1 MITTLT
7 ACVDLLCVLLVIQ
20 LTYVIKKI
28 IMTVIRSPLLCAVV
42 FISIHFYPF
51 IIFVLGLIVMM
62 RLRTIIFVRFFR
74 IMIESFT

>member
-42 FISIHFYPF
+42 FINIHFYPF